1 MKEKFKK
8 IWGFIGPV
16 FKVIFGI
23 VKMFFDFCFLIV
35 LFYGIICVPLL
46 ANYKMYVIENENNEI
61 NYKKGTVIYYKKVA
75 ENEIYEKDVIV
86 YQPAQ
91 EMIFHKVLRVINPSQ
106 EKQDTTSETTDTEV
120 VQPKG
125 YHYEAEIDSYHKEYP
140 NHIAY
145 GDLLGKVAPIYLPY
159 VGYFV
164 NFIQMNMPLF
174 YIILGISAIDLLL
187 SFLPIPNRK
196 QEDLC

>member
-8 IWGFIGPV
+8 IWKFIGPV
-16 FKVIFGI
+16 FKAVFAVI
-23 VKMFFDFCFLIV
+23 KMFFDFCFLIV
-35 LFYGIICVPLL
+35 LLYGILCVPLL
-46 ANYKMYVIENENNEI
+46 ADYKMYVIENENNEI

-75 ENEIYEKDVIV
+75 ENEIYEKDVVV
-86 YQPAQ
+86 YKPAQ

-196 QEDLC
+196 

>member
-46 ANYKMYVIENENNEI
+46 ADYKMYVIENENNEI

-91 EMIFHKVLRVINPSQ
+91 EMIFHKVLRVIKPSQ

-140 NHIAY
+140 NHI
-145 GDLLGKVAPIYLPY
+145 LLI
-159 VGYFV
+159 
-164 NFIQMNMPLF
+164 NRIF
-174 YIILGISAIDLLL
+174 YT
-187 SFLPIPNRK
+187 
-196 QEDLC
+196 